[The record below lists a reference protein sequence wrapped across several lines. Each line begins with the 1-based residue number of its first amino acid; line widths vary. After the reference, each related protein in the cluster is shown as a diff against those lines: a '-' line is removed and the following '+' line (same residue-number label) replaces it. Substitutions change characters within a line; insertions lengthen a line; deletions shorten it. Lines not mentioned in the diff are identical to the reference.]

1 MKKLLKVGLVALG
14 LLEASVFANA
24 SPYFRPL
31 DTTHP
36 QISAGAIFSAQGIRQ
51 SVGVTD
57 LALITHSTA
66 DGSIIPASLQKW
78 IAPED
83 WVPLQIGAGGSFSGS
98 AIINLG
104 ASVNIAPQIASLA
117 IEGLG
122 KSNSSAARA
131 LEAVLSSPQSGLS
144 FAFGPS
150 WYLYPIENG
159 TALAPSKMQGKFGLF
174 VGAAWKF

>member
-1 MKKLLKVGLVALG
+1 MKKTIRLVLISLG
-14 LLEASVFANA
+14 LLECAAFAQA

-31 DTTHP
+31 DISHP
-36 QISAGAIFSAQGIRQ
+36 QVSAGAIFSAQGIQQ

-98 AIINLG
+98 AIINVG
-104 ASVNIAPQIASLA
+104 ASVNVAPQIASLA

-122 KSNSSAARA
+122 KSSSATAKA
-131 LEAVLSSPQSGLS
+131 LEAALSSPQSGFS

-150 WYLYPIENG
+150 WYLYPVENG